1 VRQLPPLSELRAFE
15 AAARRVSFK
24 LAGEELGVTPSAIS
38 HHIQRL
44 ESYCGCRLF
53 HRNPRGME
61 LTAEGELL
69 YAATK
74 QGLDII
80 AAAITAVCDHAEERP
95 LKLSATNAFASRLL
109 VPRVAEWAKGLHGRS
124 IEIIG
129 TDEVLDLWKGEADVA
144 IRYAR
149 TPPNELVVH
158 ELVRDNFYPI
168 CSPALLSQHAPITC
182 PKDLLRLPII
192 HCIWPEWNTDAP
204 TWQRWSQSMRQ
215 QGHDIPEINANRGV
229 GFREELHAIEAV
241 IAGNGVSILSDVVV
255 SRELRTG
262 VLAKA
267 LDLSIPGMSFYLV
280 HVPGHPRQK
289 NVTALLTW
297 LTSALRADR

>member
-1 VRQLPPLSELRAFE
+1 MRQLPPLSELRAFE

-38 HHIQRL
+38 HHVQHL

-61 LTAEGELL
+61 LTAEGDLL
-69 YAATK
+69 YAAVK
-74 QGLDII
+74 QGLDIFTSAI
-80 AAAITAVCDHAEERP
+80 ATVRESAEERP
-95 LKLSATNAFASRLL
+95 LKLTTTNAFASRLL
-109 VPRVAEWAKGLHGRS
+109 VPRVAKWAKTLLGKS

-129 TDEVLDLWKGEADVA
+129 TDDVLDLWKGEADVA

-149 TPPNELVVH
+149 TPPKELVVH

-168 CSPALLSQHAPITC
+168 CSPNLLSQYAPISC

-192 HCIWPEWNTDAP
+192 HCIWPEWNADAP
-204 TWQRWSQSMRQ
+204 TWQRWWQLMRQ
-215 QGHDIPEINANRGV
+215 QGYDIPEVTANGGI

-241 IAGNGVSILSDVVV
+241 IAGSGVSILSDVVV
-255 SRELRTG
+255 SRELHAG
-262 VLAKA
+262 ILAKA
-267 LDLSIPGMSFYLV
+267 LDLPIPGMSFYLV
-280 HVPGHPRQK
+280 HVPGHPRQA
-289 NVTALLTW
+289 NTTALLTW
-297 LTSALRADR
+297 LTSALRGDQ

>member
-38 HHIQRL
+38 HHIQHL

-61 LTAEGELL
+61 LTAEGDLL
-69 YAATK
+69 YAAVK
-74 QGLDII
+74 QGLDIFTAAI
-80 AAAITAVCDHAEERP
+80 AAVRDRGEERP
-95 LKLSATNAFASRLL
+95 LKLTATNAFASRLL
-109 VPRVAEWAKGLHGRS
+109 VPRVADWAKSLPGKS

-129 TDEVLDLWKGEADVA
+129 TDDVIDLWKGDADVA

-149 TPPNELVVH
+149 TPPKELAVH

-168 CSPALLSQHAPITC
+168 CSPKLLSQYAPITC

-192 HCIWPEWNTDAP
+192 HCIWPDWNTDAP
-204 TWQRWSQSMRQ
+204 TWQRWSQAMRQ
-215 QGHDIPEINANRGV
+215 QGHDVSEITQNGGI

-241 IAGNGVSILSDVVV
+241 IAGSGVSILSDVVV
-255 SRELRTG
+255 GRELKTG
-262 VLAKA
+262 VLVKA
-267 LDLSIPGMSFYLV
+267 LDLPISGMSFYLV
-280 HVPGHPRQK
+280 HVPGHLRPK
-289 NVTALLTW
+289 KVTALLAW
-297 LTSALRADR
+297 LTSALRGDQ